1 MQTIRVILV
10 CVAIWATTAF
20 AAVAA
25 DRDKI
30 EAFMEVTGFDVSLES
45 MKASAVNAPAML
57 GLDAADFGMS
67 WLRLADE
74 LFEPKQLKTDAIDI
88 LERTLDEDVLAHAS
102 AFYASDFGQRLVTAE
117 NESHWADATMKREKG
132 EDLVAE
138 LMNRGSP
145 QPQYFLDMSDAIGS
159 IDTGIR
165 QFREVQVRFIL
176 AAMASGIIEN
186 QMSEDGLRAVLGQQ
200 DAEIRGEVLN
210 NMIALNAYTYR
221 DFSDD
226 DIMNYRDAL
235 QTPEMQEVYE
245 LMNAL
250 QYTLMADRYEKIAG
264 RMRELHPTQEL

>member
-10 CVAIWATTAF
+10 SVAIWATTAF
-20 AAVAA
+20 ATVAA